1 MRCVPP
7 PIAAYDTHVPIG
19 LGCMRLSTEVT
30 RDPVRGRAVI
40 TAALAG
46 GIGLLNTADA
56 YALDHTEIGHN
67 ERLIA
72 ETLAELG
79 GGRRVEIATKGGI
92 ERPGGAWVPNGRAN
106 HLAAAARA
114 SRDRL
119 GIAALDLYLL
129 HAVDPRT
136 PLATS
141 VRALAKL
148 RDEGVARAIGL
159 SNVGLTQ
166 LEAALAITTID
177 AVEIELSPW
186 KVDAIRGGL
195 IAACDA
201 RRIRVLAY
209 RPLGGP
215 AGVRRAKSDPVLRS
229 LAKRLYATPS
239 EVILAWLCTLSPMI
253 IPLPG
258 ATQVASATS
267 AASAATLVLDDEAR
281 AALAGRFLAI
291 PGAQRTISPP
301 RRRSRNHASIEPDEP
316 QPSSAALP
324 FRSRSHTSV
333 PDDAAEIPSLSPASP
348 SPSRGDPAMSHDVAE
363 IPSPSSAPPW
373 PVSRGPAAIAD
384 AADAPAPEVV
394 VIVGMPASGKST
406 LAADYEARGYVRL
419 NRDELGGP
427 LIAIA
432 RQLDHEL
439 ARGARRVVV
448 DNTYPSRASRAP
460 VIEIARRHGLAVR
473 CVVLATSLE
482 DAQANAV
489 ARIIARHGRLLM
501 PGLGP
506 DNELGRAKEIDPR
519 AQYRYRRDYE
529 PPRLDEGFAAV
540 DEVPFVRAAP
550 LAGKPALIVELDD
563 VVWRGRPRTP
573 EAIELRAGARDALVA
588 WSATHVLAGT
598 TWQPGLATAASLEA
612 RLTELLGVVLVVAHC
627 AHPAGPPVCWCR
639 KPMPGLALAL
649 AHAHRLDL
657 SRTLHIGKGPAD
669 RGFANRA
676 GVRYADITS
685 GWPDPAAPRDE

>member
-1 MRCVPP
+1 M
-7 PIAAYDTHVPIG
+7 AIG
-19 LGCMRLSTEVT
+19 LGCMRLSTDAA

-40 TAALAG
+40 AAALTG
-46 GIGLLNTADA
+46 GIDLLDTADA

-72 ETLAELG
+72 DTLAELG
-79 GGRRVEIATKGGI
+79 SDQRVQIATKGGI

-119 GIAALDLYLL
+119 GVAALDLYLL

-159 SNVGLTQ
+159 SNVGLAQ
-166 LEAALAITTID
+166 LEAALAITAID

-186 KVDAIRGGL
+186 KVDAIRGGM
-195 IAACDA
+195 IAACHA

-239 EVILAWLCTLSPMI
+239 EVILAWLCTLSPLI

-258 ATQVASATS
+258 ATQVASA
-267 AASAATLVLDDEAR
+267 ASAARAGSLALADEDQ
-281 AALAGRFLAI
+281 AALAARFLAI
-291 PGAQRTISPP
+291 PGAHGPIASRP
-301 RRRSRNHASIEPDEP
+301 RDRASTEAGER

-324 FRSRSHTSV
+324 SAALPSSPRRGPNVVS
-333 PDDAAEIPSLSPASP
+333 DDAHETRPPSGSRLWSPA
-348 SPSRGDPAMSHDVAE
+348 RD
-363 IPSPSSAPPW
+363 
-373 PVSRGPAAIAD
+373 RAAIAD
-384 AADAPAPEVV
+384 ATAADASSADVV

-406 LAADYEARGYVRL
+406 LATDYEARGYVRL
-419 NRDELGGP
+419 NRDEIGGP

-432 RQLDHEL
+432 RRLDHEL
-439 ARGARRVVV
+439 ARGARRVII

-460 VIEIARRHGLAVR
+460 VIEIARKHGLSVR
-473 CVVLATSLE
+473 CLVLATSLE

-501 PGLGP
+501 PGVGAN
-506 DNELGRAKEIDPR
+506 NELGRAKEIDPR

-529 PPRLDEGFAAV
+529 PPRLDEGFVAV
-540 DEVPFVRAAP
+540 DEVPFVRGP
-550 LAGKPALIVELDD
+550 PPDGKPALIVELDD
-563 VVWRGRPRTP
+563 LVWRGRPRTP
-573 EAIELRAGARDALVA
+573 DAIELRADAREALAA
-588 WSATHVLAGT
+588 WSQTHVLAGT
-598 TWQPGLATAASLEA
+598 TWQPGLASSDALQA
-612 RLTELLGVVLVVAHC
+612 RLAELLGRALVVAHC
-627 AHPAGPPVCWCR
+627 AHAAGPPVCWCR

-649 AHAHRLDL
+649 AHTHGLDL
-657 SRTLHIGKGPAD
+657 ARTLHVGKGPAD
-669 RGFANRA
+669 RGFALRA

-685 GWPDPAAPRDE
+685 GWPDPAAR

>member
-1 MRCVPP
+1 MCAAADR
-7 PIAAYDTHVPIG
+7 AYDVSVPIG
-19 LGCMRLSTEVT
+19 LGCMRLSTDVA

-40 TAALAG
+40 AAALAG
-46 GIGLLNTADA
+46 GIELLNTADA

-72 ETLAELG
+72 ATLAELG
-79 GGRRVEIATKGGI
+79 GRRRVEIATKGGI

-106 HLAAAARA
+106 HLAAAGRA

-119 GIAALDLYLL
+119 GVAALDLYLL

-148 RDEGVARAIGL
+148 RDEGIATAIGL

-166 LEAALAITTID
+166 LEAALAITAID

-186 KVDAIRGGL
+186 KVDAIRGGM
-195 IAACDA
+195 IAACHT
-201 RRIRVLAY
+201 RGIRVLAY

-215 AGVRRAKSDPVLRS
+215 AGVRRAKSDPVLRAI
-229 LAKRLYATPS
+229 AKRLYATPS

-258 ATQVASATS
+258 ATQVVS
-267 AASAATLVLDDEAR
+267 AASAARAGSLALDDEAQVTL
-281 AALAGRFLAI
+281 AARFLA
-291 PGAQRTISPP
+291 GAQHAAARPQT
-301 RRRSRNHASIEPDEP
+301 RSHDRAATSAAPTTT
-316 QPSSAALP
+316 PSTSAALP
-324 FRSRSHTSV
+324 SFL
-333 PDDAAEIPSLSPASP
+333 P
-348 SPSRGDPAMSHDVAE
+348 G
-363 IPSPSSAPPW
+363 
-373 PVSRGPAAIAD
+373 GPAAIAD
-384 AADAPAPEVV
+384 PTDATATAPSDV
-394 VIVGMPASGKST
+394 VIILGMPASGKST

-419 NRDELGGP
+419 NRDDIGGP

-432 RQLDHEL
+432 RRLDHEL
-439 ARGARRVVV
+439 ARGARRVVI

-460 VIEIARRHGLAVR
+460 VIEIARKHGLAVR
-473 CVVLATSLE
+473 CVVVATSLE

-501 PGLGP
+501 PGVGP
-506 DNELGRAKEIDPR
+506 DNDLGRAKEIDPR

-529 PPRLDEGFAAV
+529 PPRLDEGLAAV
-540 DEVPFVRAAP
+540 DEVPFVRGAP
-550 LAGKPALIVELDD
+550 PAGKPALIVELDD

-573 EAIELRAGARDALVA
+573 EAIELRPGARDALTA
-588 WSATHVLAGT
+588 WSRSHALAGT
-598 TWQPGLATAASLEA
+598 TWQPGLDTTASLQA
-612 RLTELLGVVLVVAHC
+612 RLAELLGVALVVAHC

-639 KPMPGLALAL
+639 KPLPGLALAL
-649 AHAHRLDL
+649 AHAHGLDL
-657 SRTLHIGKGPAD
+657 ARTLHIGKGPAD
-669 RGFANRA
+669 RGFAHRA
-676 GVRYADITS
+676 GIRYADITN
-685 GWPDPAAPRDE
+685 GWPDPADPEVPTGPAGSTDPATPTDPDVPIDPAAPTEPAAPTDA